1 MDSSDTQQGAVPHDG
16 SSADR
21 TALFHA
27 LIQPLLGTGYTLA
40 FAMLRDRQA
49 AEDAVQEAALKAWRA
64 VANANRDGRPLRPW
78 FLAIVCNQCRDTRR
92 AGWWRVL
99 RSGVLPEGREEDHA
113 DRVADRL
120 DVERAMAQL
129 SREQRALLFLRY
141 GLDMAPQ
148 EISEVLSLRPGTVK
162 SRLHRGVRGL
172 RAQIAPGPTEE
183 IG

>member
-1 MDSSDTQQGAVPHDG
+1 MDSSDTHRQGVPQDG

-21 TALFHA
+21 TVLFQA
-27 LIQPLLGTGYTLA
+27 LIQPLLGTGYALA

-64 VANANRDGRPLRPW
+64 VANANREGRSPRPW
-78 FLAIVCNQCRDTRR
+78 FLAIVGNQCRDTRR

-99 RSGVLPEGREEDHA
+99 RPGVLPEGRQEDHA

-120 DVERAMAQL
+120 DVERAMARL
-129 SREQRALLFLRY
+129 TREQRALLFLRY

-148 EISEVLSLRPGTVK
+148 EISEVLSLKPGTVK
-162 SRLHRGVRGL
+162 SRLHRGVRRL
-172 RAQIAPGPTEE
+172 QAQMAPGPVEE
-183 IG
+183 VG